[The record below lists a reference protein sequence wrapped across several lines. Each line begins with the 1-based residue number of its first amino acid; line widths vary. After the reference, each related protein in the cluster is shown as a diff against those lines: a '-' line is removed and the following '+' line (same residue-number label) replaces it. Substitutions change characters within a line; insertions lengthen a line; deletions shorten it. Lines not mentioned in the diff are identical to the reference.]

1 MKQPRINISWII
13 LSDILVSI
21 ITWLG
26 FYYLRTIIYAYDFEI
41 PAGFY
46 IGLFLYTLGWLTL
59 HFMSGAYSDIYQKSG
74 FTELAR
80 TTITS
85 VLGSLALLFFFIL
98 KNPKANNLGYYQE
111 FFSLLIPVFVLT
123 LMNRMLF
130 LKFIRKQLRKK
141 LVSFNV
147 LLVGSGQKAAELLTN
162 FNSVNEAKGYSIKS
176 FINTNGTIP
185 ISSYPSGIAVYE
197 GIGQLHEI
205 IDRDQTDEVI
215 IAVEKKERELIS
227 TILRSLSD
235 KEVNIKITPDTVDI
249 ISGSIQTS
257 NVLGTPLIDVHSG
270 LLPAWQQNLKRFIDL
285 FVSVIAII
293 ILSPLFLY
301 SIIRLLISSKG
312 PVFYKQERI
321 GFKGKPFTMYKLRS
335 MVVNAESGG
344 PQLSSEEDARIT
356 SWGKV
361 MRKWRLDE
369 LPQLW
374 NILKGEMSLVGPRPE
389 RKFYIDQLVAHNPE
403 YKYLFKVKPGLTSWG
418 MVKFG
423 YASSVEEMIQR
434 MPYDLLYVENVS
446 LALDFKI
453 MIHTLQIIIDG
464 KGK

>member
-1 MKQPRINISWII
+1 MKQPRIHISWFIVA
-13 LSDILVSI
+13 DIVVAV
-21 ITWLG
+21 ITWLC
-26 FYYLRTIIYAYDFEI
+26 FYYLRTVIYNYDFEI

-46 IGLFLYTLGWLTL
+46 IGLFLYTIGWLSL
-59 HFMSGAYSDIYQKSG
+59 HFMSGAYNDIYHKSG

-80 TTITS
+80 TTIVS
-85 VLGSLALLFFFIL
+85 ILGCLGLLFFFIL
-98 KNPKANNLGYYQE
+98 KNPQSNNMIYYLE
-111 FFSLLIPVFVLT
+111 FFSLLGPVFACT
-123 LMNRMLF
+123 LISRFIF
-130 LKFIRKQLRKK
+130 LRIIRRQLRNKK
-141 LVSFNV
+141 VTFNV
-147 LLVGSGQKAAELLTN
+147 LLVGSGSKAMEMLEN
-162 FNSVNEAKGYSIKS
+162 FNKVNAIKGYSINA
-176 FINTNGTIP
+176 FINTNGHW
-185 ISSYPSGIAVYE
+185 SSPLPKGIRMYA
-197 GIGQLHEI
+197 GIEQLAGILEKEHTE
-205 IDRDQTDEVI
+205 EVI
-215 IAVEKKERELIS
+215 IAVEKNERELIT
-227 TILRSLSD
+227 TILRNLSD

-249 ISGSIQTS
+249 ISGSIQTN
-257 NVLGTPLIDVHSG
+257 NVLGTPLIDLHSG
-270 LLPAWQQNLKRFIDL
+270 LLPAWQQNIKRFVDI

-301 SIIRLLISSKG
+301 TIIRLVFSSHG
-312 PVFYKQERI
+312 PVFFKQERI
-321 GFKGKPFTMYKLRS
+321 GYKGKPFTMYKLRS
-335 MVVNAESGG
+335 MVVNAEPNG
-344 PQLSSEEDARIT
+344 PQLSSEDDKRIT
-356 SWGKV
+356 GWGRV

-389 RKFYIDQLVAHNPE
+389 RKFYVDQLVAHNPE

-453 MIHTLQIIIDG
+453 MIHTLQIILDG